1 MSNFAEG
8 IKANSRPKEDNSELQ
23 SSMQIIE
30 CVPNFSEGRDQSVI
44 DGIAAA
50 ISNASSNGEKVKLL
64 HIDPGEAANRTV
76 MTFIGSPE
84 AVCEA
89 AFQGVKAASELID
102 MRKQHGTH
110 PRSGATDV
118 LPLVPIT
125 GITLEECAE
134 LSRSLAKRIY
144 DSLGI
149 ASYCYEAAAYSEER
163 KKLEWCR
170 KGEYEALP
178 EKLADPGRRP
188 DFGPDAYDET
198 TARSGAINIGAR
210 NFLIAVN
217 FNLNSRSADIASLIA
232 REVRE
237 SGYRDSNGN
246 RIHGTLKGC
255 KSIGWFIE
263 EYGIAQVSM
272 NITDISVTP
281 LHKAYEEVCRVA
293 RDKGVEV
300 TGTEIIGLV
309 PKKVLIDA
317 GKYFLAKANLQTDI
331 SDKNVMQSAIQY
343 MRLDDLCPFPLDKK
357 VIEEAMK

>member
-1 MSNFAEG
+1 
-8 IKANSRPKEDNSELQ
+8 
-23 SSMQIIE
+23 MQIIE

-134 LSRSLAKRIY
+134 LARSLAKRIY
-144 DSLGI
+144 GSLGI

-178 EKLADPGRRP
+178 EKLADPDRRP

-246 RIHGTLKGC
+246 RIHGTLQGC

-317 GKYFLAKANLQTDI
+317 GKYFLAKDHLQTDI
-331 SDKNVMQSAIQY
+331 PDKNVMQSAIQY

-357 VIEEAMK
+357 VIEESMK